1 MLLLKGD
8 IYVTMWAE
16 VMIMN
21 IGNKIKELR
30 KKRGITQEQLA
41 NAIGISFQA
50 VSKWENNIALPDVTL
65 LPVLANYFSV
75 SMDELF
81 CFSLEEMK
89 REVERIVDEAYEY
102 RESDPEKSRKILDEG
117 LVKFPENDILL
128 NNLLYVIP
136 DPDEAIE
143 IASKL
148 IEKTSDSEVKY
159 DALRFLAYAYKKKGD
174 LKSAEAAIEQ
184 IPEIYFTKLTEA
196 AYILEGEE
204 KFKAAEKQKWISFE
218 NLLQMMWKIAECYEA
233 AGKNDKAIAETEKA
247 LSLIPVLN
255 HPNFEIYTGYFNKQI
270 ERLKNK

>member
-89 REVERIVDEAYEY
+89 MEVERIVDEAYEY

-136 DPDEAIE
+136 DPDKAIE

-255 HPNFEIYTGYFNKQI
+255 HPNFEIYTDYFNKQI